1 MFSRCIS
8 VNLRVRYDDR
18 RVASPFE
25 LAALAIVGVVAG
37 TINVVAGGG
46 SFLTIAILL
55 FFGLP
60 AGVANATNRVGVL
73 LQNITGLWGF
83 HRSGALDLRWAGRA
97 CLPALA
103 GAGLGAWLA
112 LRIPDFAF
120 TRVLSTAMLAIAA
133 WSIWSSR
140 RRNRAA
146 QRAEDGS
153 LTSPSSDAPS
163 RRHTVLLWAGFF
175 LTGIYGGFIQAGVG
189 FFILGLTSAAGLDL
203 IRGNAIKLLSVL
215 LMTLLSL
222 AMFGGAGT
230 VDWGRGLALG
240 LGNAVGGLLGVRLA
254 VLRGQQWLEQAVTAA
269 VVLFAVLLWL
279 M

>member
-1 MFSRCIS
+1 M
-8 VNLRVRYDDR
+8 RYDHR
-18 RVASPFE
+18 LVASPFE

-83 HRSGALDLRWAGRA
+83 HRSGALDLQWASRA
-97 CLPALA
+97 CVPALA

-140 RRNRAA
+140 RRNRMAA
-146 QRAEDGS
+146 ERARNGS
-153 LTSPSSDAPS
+153 PAPASSDMPS
-163 RRHTVLLWAGFF
+163 RRHAVLLWAGFF

-222 AMFGGAGT
+222 AMFGSAGT
-230 VDWGRGLALG
+230 VDWGRGVALG
-240 LGNAVGGLLGVRLA
+240 LGNAIGGLLGVRLA

-269 VVLFAVLLWL
+269 VILFAVLLWL
-279 M
+279 T